1 MQNKALQIK
10 HLNEKM
16 QTLEPFRH
24 LAVPPTGWVKAVR
37 TALGMSMQ
45 QLGNRL
51 SITRQSVQDIEKR
64 EKEGSITIK
73 ALREV
78 GRALDM
84 DVVYV
89 FLPRDGSLE
98 ALIERRATELAT
110 EIVMRTSTHMNL
122 EGQGNSEQR
131 LAEAIRERAYTIRKE
146 MPKILWD

>member
-1 MQNKALQIK
+1 MKNKGLQIK

-16 QTLEPFRH
+16 QTFESFRH
-24 LAVPPTGWVKAVR
+24 LKVPSSGWIKAIR

-51 SITRQSVQDIEKR
+51 SITRQSVQDLEKR

-73 ALREV
+73 TLREV
-78 GRALDM
+78 GKALDM

-89 FLPRDGSLE
+89 FLPKDSSLD
-98 ALIERRATELAT
+98 ALIERKATKLAT
-110 EIVMRTSTHMNL
+110 EIVRRTSTHMNL

-131 LAEAIRERAYTIRKE
+131 LGEAIRERAYTIRKE
-146 MPKILWD
+146 MPKMLWD